1 MKTPEKTRCESCII
15 RQFNAL
21 KAFSKEELKVI
32 SDNKITKDFKKGEQ
46 IFKEGEKLNGVFC
59 VRDGA
64 SKLSKLSENGKHQ
77 IVKIAKKGE
86 ILGQRSVVA
95 DEQTNLSATALN
107 DTSMCYIPKQLI
119 IDKINENPEFT
130 RNLLKIMAS
139 DLRESDNFIVNM
151 SQHNVKQRIAEALLY
166 LETNFGTDDEGFLSV
181 NLSREDL
188 ANVVGTE
195 TESCIRLIA
204 DLKKE
209 GFIATKG
216 KKTKIDDKRGL
227 EDMISGF

>member
-1 MKTPEKTRCESCII
+1 MKTPEKTRCENCII
-15 RQFNAL
+15 RQFNSL
-21 KAFSKEELKVI
+21 KAFSKEELKTI
-32 SDNKITKDFKKGEQ
+32 SDNKVSREFKKGDQ
-46 IFKEGEKLNGVFC
+46 IFKEGEKLSGVFC

-86 ILGQRSVVA
+86 ILGQRSVVS

-130 RNLLKIMAS
+130 RNLLKVMAS

-166 LETNFGTDDEGFLSV
+166 LEANFGTDDEGFLAV
-181 NLSREDL
+181 NLTREDL
-188 ANVVGTE
+188 ANVVGTA
-195 TESCIRLIA
+195 TESCIRQVA
-204 DLKKE
+204 ELKKDNY
-209 GFIATKG
+209 ISTKG
-216 KKTKIDDKRGL
+216 KKTKIEDKKGF

>member
-119 IDKINENPEFT
+119 H
-130 RNLLKIMAS
+130 LLILCNYKFHHYRPNTAHQNTS
-139 DLRESDNFIVNM
+139 VDAHECSN
-151 SQHNVKQRIAEALLY
+151 QQY
-166 LETNFGTDDEGFLSV
+166 L
-181 NLSREDL
+181 
-188 ANVVGTE
+188 A
-195 TESCIRLIA
+195 A
-204 DLKKE
+204 DVP
-209 GFIATKG
+209 
-216 KKTKIDDKRGL
+216 
-227 EDMISGF
+227 

>member
-32 SDNKITKDFKKGEQ
+32 SDNKITKNYKKGEQ

-95 DEQTNLSATALN
+95 DELN

-166 LETNFGTDDEGFLSV
+166 LDTNFGTDDEGFLAV

-188 ANVVGTE
+188 ANVVGTA

-204 DLKKE
+204 ELKKE
-209 GFIATKG
+209 GFISAKG
-216 KKTKIDDKRGL
+216 KKTKILDKRAL
-227 EDMISGF
+227 EDMINGF